1 MYGLQQSGFKFEIK
15 GGTSLSKGFQLIHRF
30 SEDIDIKIYP
40 SSDLPVGKNQTS
52 KAQIG
57 KRRAFID
64 DIALSINIPGLKGV
78 ERDTRHDDKYM
89 RQGGIRLHH
98 DSIFDL
104 LPGVKPGIL
113 LEVGFDVT
121 VPNRLCDISS
131 WTMDRVIQRNDRKII
146 DNRAIGVAC
155 YEAGYTFVKKLCAI
169 STKFPLQQTSGG
181 MPVNFMRHY
190 YDVFCLLKSEEV
202 QRFIGTP
209 EY

>member
-1 MYGLQQSGFKFEIK
+1 MYGLQQSGFKFELK

-40 SSDLPVGKNQTS
+40 PSDLPVGKNQTS

-89 RQGGIRLHH
+89 RQGGIRLHY

-113 LEVGFDVT
+113 LEV
-121 VPNRLCDISS
+121 
-131 WTMDRVIQRNDRKII
+131 
-146 DNRAIGVAC
+146 
-155 YEAGYTFVKKLCAI
+155 
-169 STKFPLQQTSGG
+169 
-181 MPVNFMRHY
+181 
-190 YDVFCLLKSEEV
+190 
-202 QRFIGTP
+202 
-209 EY
+209 